1 MFYLNQFIQNVRRHP
16 FWGSA
21 FILTSL
27 TLIMC
32 AMNFASIENY
42 IFKTSKNLQSGPSFH
57 ALISGDENYQRIS
70 RKLLEL
76 PGVQKVAHMSKVE
89 IQSQVKSVL
98 KNVDFEM
105 KIEEMDLNYVGLRI
119 TLERG
124 LQERSQNLIRDY
136 LVRLVG
142 AEKLTLGAIKK
153 TPKTEII
160 KNQIFTQFR
169 EWGVTIV
176 STSFVVIWS
185 LIAFGFS
192 VQVKKSSYLIEQFQR
207 RKKVGLKVMLF
218 ATMSMFAIAF
228 GLTISIGSLS
238 IVGMIVGLSL
248 LLISTAFQMR
258 SLQWQE

>member
-1 MFYLNQFIQNVRRHP
+1 MFYLNQFIQNIKRHP
-16 FWGSA
+16 VWGSA
-21 FILTSL
+21 FLFTTL

-32 AMNFASIENY
+32 AMNFTALESY

-76 PGVQKVAHMSKVE
+76 PGVQKVSHMSKVE

-105 KIEEMDLNYVGLRI
+105 KVEEMNLNYVGLRV
-119 TLERG
+119 TLDRG
-124 LQERSQNLIRDY
+124 LQTRSQNLIRDY

-142 AEKLTLGAIKK
+142 AEKLTLGAIKV
-153 TPKTEII
+153 TPKSEII
-160 KNQIFTQFR
+160 KNQIFSQFR

-176 STSFVVIWS
+176 SSSFVVIWA
-185 LIAFGFS
+185 LVAFGFS
-192 VQVKKSSYLIEQFQR
+192 VQVKRSSYLIEQFQR
-207 RKKVGLKVMLF
+207 RSKVGLKVMLI
-218 ATMSMFAIAF
+218 ATMSIFGLAFA
-228 GLTISIGSLS
+228 LTISIGNLS
-238 IVGMIVGLSL
+238 IVGMIIGLSL
-248 LLISTAFQMR
+248 LLMSSAFQIR

>member
-1 MFYLNQFIQNVRRHP
+1 MQNVKRHP
-16 FWGSA
+16 IWGSA
-21 FILTSL
+21 FIITTLTVVL
-27 TLIMC
+27 C
-32 AMNFASIENY
+32 AMNFTSIENY

-57 ALISGDENYQRIS
+57 ALISGDQNYQRIS

-76 PGVQKVAHMSKVE
+76 PGVQKVGHMSKVE

-98 KNVDFEM
+98 KNVDFEI
-105 KIEEMDLNYVGLRI
+105 KIDEMDLNYVGLRV
-119 TLERG
+119 TLEKG
-124 LQERSQNLIRDY
+124 LQDRSQNLIRDY

-153 TPKTEII
+153 TSKSEVI
-160 KNQIFTQFR
+160 KNQIFSQFR

-176 STSFVVIWS
+176 SLSFVVIWA
-185 LIAFGFS
+185 LVAFGFS

-207 RKKVGLKVMLF
+207 RSKVGLKVMLI
-218 ATMSMFAIAF
+218 ATMSIFAISF
-228 GLTISIGSLS
+228 GLTISIGNLS

-248 LLISTAFQMR
+248 LLLSSAFQIR